1 MHPICINPSSCL
13 LRAFGGVPSQIP
25 LGGQGTRQ
33 WRRQHPFIPKPRPK
47 SSNENDGPGRSNPP
61 KLVPNH
67 VLCLE
72 TLPKF
77 ERYKNSK
84 GTNTKKSTHSKLTFL
99 ILTFLTHPKTLPTE
113 TFRTEKIQ
121 FYKLFFRK
129 KKATKIFRQK
139 IPQNYKFFQP
149 KFEIRINKYQETTV
163 QICSKIQQYLQ

>member
-1 MHPICINPSSCL
+1 MHPISFHPSACL
-13 LRAFGGVPSQIP
+13 LRAFGRVPSQIP
-25 LGGQGTRQ
+25 LGGQGARQ

-121 FYKLFFRK
+121 LTNFFPKKSIFSKKESYENFPSKNSSKL
-129 KKATKIFRQK
+129 
-139 IPQNYKFFQP
+139 
-149 KFEIRINKYQETTV
+149 
-163 QICSKIQQYLQ
+163 